1 MSGSGDDADLPDQL
15 ECSERYPDVSYD
27 TEGGSSSSVCES
39 EGASYCCLFQ
49 DNDSAETCLE
59 DHVTAALWQCIME
72 RIDCS
77 IEDMP
82 CYGGNVSSIS
92 AGSSA
97 TSIPPSTADG
107 SDEGDVG
114 TADDSSSPT
123 SATEDT
129 TGSLALSSAVADDD
143 DAVSS
148 VEAESSANGAAGTAS
163 FLNVLRVGAGGLL
176 VNTVGMTLLIL

>member
-1 MSGSGDDADLPDQL
+1 MSGSGGDADLPDQL
-15 ECSERYPDVSYD
+15 ECSERYPDVTDD

-59 DHVTAALWQCIME
+59 DPVTAALWQCIME

-97 TSIPPSTADG
+97 TAIPPSTADG
-107 SDEGDVG
+107 SDEGNVG

-123 SATEDT
+123 SATDDT
-129 TGSLALSSAVADDD
+129 TGSLALSSAVADDG
-143 DAVSS
+143 AVSS
-148 VEAESSANGAAGTAS
+148 AEAESSANGAAGTAS

-176 VNTVGMTLLIL
+176 VVTVGMTLL